1 MPSIGRFCAKPRPID
16 HSPPSRFLYATPST
30 PGPLPP
36 PPRPALTLTF
46 CARAVKGG
54 LPDITSA
61 RRHLLQLFQ
70 LCPSRSAQLPSP
82 RLEAKGRRGGE
93 GRGKAPGA
101 LPSPGN
107 PLSPTPS
114 RPRSPAQNGDDE
126 KGAGA
131 STTIHLLRERALAN
145 PVYWSLSALGHPWPT
160 LIGKHIATSPLPLRT
175 PASREKR

>member
-1 MPSIGRFCAKPRPID
+1 MHPSSAPIAHAPLLSKGEKQKTIKKDTLSQAQTVPSIGRFCAKPRPID

-82 RLEAKGRRGGE
+82 RLEAKGRRGG
-93 GRGKAPGA
+93 RGG
-101 LPSPGN
+101 
-107 PLSPTPS
+107 
-114 RPRSPAQNGDDE
+114 
-126 KGAGA
+126 
-131 STTIHLLRERALAN
+131 
-145 PVYWSLSALGHPWPT
+145 
-160 LIGKHIATSPLPLRT
+160 
-175 PASREKR
+175 EKRQARCPPRETHCRLLPAGRDHQHKMATMRKEPALRPPSTY